1 MESGKSLKGKL
12 RCFIKDTEGVLKLVI
27 SPEERQRCKR
37 LAEFE
42 EIDPTDVAR
51 FITSVQSVLTGINYD
66 WYTHSIE
73 HVTSFASFS
82 TTNIIIIPE
91 ELENVIKKRKRVIY
105 KLGDG
110 NNDEIYP
117 EFKDVNYMAFSYEKK
132 YKMYDVLR
140 RQVDKQLID
149 FNPQFL
155 NIVNGLIEECLANPN
170 ISVTRAM
177 QVFAWRMEES
187 QPQRRLD
194 YWNY

>member
-1 MESGKSLKGKL
+1 
-12 RCFIKDTEGVLKLVI
+12 
-27 SPEERQRCKR
+27 
-37 LAEFE
+37 
-42 EIDPTDVAR
+42 
-51 FITSVQSVLTGINYD
+51 
-66 WYTHSIE
+66 
-73 HVTSFASFS
+73 
-82 TTNIIIIPE
+82 
-91 ELENVIKKRKRVIY
+91 
-105 KLGDG
+105 
-110 NNDEIYP
+110 
-117 EFKDVNYMAFSYEKK
+117 
-132 YKMYDVLR
+132 MYDVLR